1 MQKTEVGFVKHPILG
16 KGGRFV
22 DKDGNLFEF
31 LGSFEEK
38 ELLGKVN
45 KAFFMESFEKLGF
58 SPVKLRA

>member
-1 MQKTEVGFVKHPILG
+1 MQKTEVGFVKHPVLG

-31 LGSFEEK
+31 SNSFKDK

-45 KAFFMESFEKLGF
+45 KEFFMESFEKFGF